1 MAGDNEMDEILN
13 DEAEQPT
20 AQQYEGDDIS
30 ALATAKQRMAER
42 DAEYSAAFAKAAEKP
57 EDKSAAKRSAKPRS
71 KPAAKAETKAETKAT
86 KEVPSFA
93 EDAPAVER
101 KAERK
106 PDMTAPIVKAV
117 EQKFRKVA
125 ADNAGA
131 GDTKFAD
138 VKGGLRGLKG
148 GTEIPAD
155 DPKKDRAEY
164 LSAWKND

>member
-57 EDKSAAKRSAKPRS
+57 ESKPAKRAAKPRS
-71 KPAAKAETKAETKAT
+71 KPESKAS
-86 KEVPSFA
+86 KEVPAFA

-101 KAERK
+101 KPE
-106 PDMTAPIVKAV
+106 MTAPAVKSV
-117 EQKFRKVA
+117 EQKVRKVA

-164 LSAWKND
+164 LAAWKDD

>member
-1 MAGDNEMDEILN
+1 MAGDNKMDEILN

-20 AQQYEGDDIS
+20 AQQYEGDDIG

-57 EDKSAAKRSAKPRS
+57 EDKPAAKRSAKPRS
-71 KPAAKAETKAETKAT
+71 KPAAKVETKAT
-86 KEVPSFA
+86 KEVPAFV

-101 KAERK
+101 KAE
-106 PDMTAPIVKAV
+106 MTAPITKAI
-117 EQKFRKVA
+117 EQKVRKVA

-131 GDTKFAD
+131 GDAKFAD

-164 LSAWKND
+164 LAAWKDD

>member
-13 DEAEQPT
+13 DEAEQSP

-57 EDKSAAKRSAKPRS
+57 EDKPAAKRSAKPRS
-71 KPAAKAETKAETKAT
+71 KPAAKAETKAT
-86 KEVPSFA
+86 KEVPAFA

-131 GDTKFAD
+131 GDAKFAD

-164 LSAWKND
+164 LAAWKDD

>member
-13 DEAEQPT
+13 EEAEQPT

-57 EDKSAAKRSAKPRS
+57 DSKPAKRAAKPRS
-71 KPAAKAETKAETKAT
+71 KPAAKAETKAT
-86 KEVPSFA
+86 KEVPAFA
-93 EDAPAVER
+93 EDAPAVE
-101 KAERK
+101 
-106 PDMTAPIVKAV
+106 
-117 EQKFRKVA
+117 QKVRKVA

-131 GDTKFAD
+131 GDAKFAD

-164 LSAWKND
+164 LSAWKDD

>member
-71 KPAAKAETKAETKAT
+71 KPAAKAETKAT
-86 KEVPSFA
+86 KEVPAFA

-106 PDMTAPIVKAV
+106 PEMTAPAVKAM
-117 EQKFRKVA
+117 EQKVRKVA
-125 ADNAGA
+125 ADNAEA
-131 GDTKFAD
+131 GNTKFAD
-138 VKGGLRGLKG
+138 VKGGLRSLKG

-164 LSAWKND
+164 LSAWKDD

>member
-13 DEAEQPT
+13 DEAEQST
-20 AQQYEGDDIS
+20 AQQYEGDDIG

-57 EDKSAAKRSAKPRS
+57 EDKPAAKRSAKPRS
-71 KPAAKAETKAETKAT
+71 KPAAKAETKAT
-86 KEVPSFA
+86 KEVPAFA

-101 KAERK
+101 KAE
-106 PDMTAPIVKAV
+106 MTAPITKAI
-117 EQKFRKVA
+117 EQKVRKVA

-131 GDTKFAD
+131 GDAKFAD

-155 DPKKDRAEY
+155 DRKKDRAEY
-164 LSAWKND
+164 LSAWKDD

>member
-13 DEAEQPT
+13 DEAEQPA
-20 AQQYEGDDIS
+20 AQQYEGDDIG

-57 EDKSAAKRSAKPRS
+57 EDKPAAKRSAKPRS
-71 KPAAKAETKAETKAT
+71 KPAAKAETKAT
-86 KEVPSFA
+86 KEVPAFA

-106 PDMTAPIVKAV
+106 PDMTAPIAKAI

-131 GDTKFAD
+131 GDAKFAD

-164 LSAWKND
+164 LAAWKDD

>member
-20 AQQYEGDDIS
+20 AQQYEGDDIG

-57 EDKSAAKRSAKPRS
+57 EDKPAAKRSAKPRS
-71 KPAAKAETKAETKAT
+71 KPAAKSETKAT
-86 KEVPSFA
+86 KEVPAFA

-117 EQKFRKVA
+117 EQKVRKVA

-131 GDTKFAD
+131 GDAKFAD

-164 LSAWKND
+164 LAAWKDD

>member
-20 AQQYEGDDIS
+20 AQQYEGDDIG

-57 EDKSAAKRSAKPRS
+57 EDKPAAKRSAKPRS
-71 KPAAKAETKAETKAT
+71 KPAAKAETKAT
-86 KEVPSFA
+86 KEVPAFA

-131 GDTKFAD
+131 GDAKFAD
-138 VKGGLRGLKG
+138 VKGGLRSLKG

-164 LSAWKND
+164 LAAWKDD

>member
-20 AQQYEGDDIS
+20 AQQYEGDDIG

-57 EDKSAAKRSAKPRS
+57 ESKPAKRSAKPRS
-71 KPAAKAETKAETKAT
+71 KPESKAS
-86 KEVPSFA
+86 KEVPAFA

-101 KAERK
+101 KPE
-106 PDMTAPIVKAV
+106 MTAPAVKSV
-117 EQKFRKVA
+117 EQKVRKVA

-164 LSAWKND
+164 LAAWKDD

>member
-57 EDKSAAKRSAKPRS
+57 EDKPAAKRSAKPRS
-71 KPAAKAETKAETKAT
+71 KPAAKAETKAT
-86 KEVPSFA
+86 KEVPAFA

-106 PDMTAPIVKAV
+106 PDMTAPIAKAI

-131 GDTKFAD
+131 GDAKFAD

-148 GTEIPAD
+148 GTEIPDD

-164 LSAWKND
+164 LSAWKDD

>member
-57 EDKSAAKRSAKPRS
+57 EDKPAAKRSAKPRS
-71 KPAAKAETKAETKAT
+71 KPAAKAETKAT
-86 KEVPSFA
+86 KEVPAFA

-101 KAERK
+101 KAE
-106 PDMTAPIVKAV
+106 MTAPITKAI
-117 EQKFRKVA
+117 EQKVRKVA

-131 GDTKFAD
+131 GDAKFAD

-164 LSAWKND
+164 LAAWKDD

>member
-71 KPAAKAETKAETKAT
+71 KPAAKAETKAT
-86 KEVPSFA
+86 KEVPAFA
-93 EDAPAVER
+93 EDAPAVGR

-106 PDMTAPIVKAV
+106 AEMTAPITKAI
-117 EQKFRKVA
+117 EQKVRKVA

-131 GDTKFAD
+131 GDAKFAD

-155 DPKKDRAEY
+155 DPKKDRAVY
-164 LSAWKND
+164 LAAWKDD

>member
-13 DEAEQPT
+13 DEAEQSP

-57 EDKSAAKRSAKPRS
+57 EDKPAAKRSAKPRS
-71 KPAAKAETKAETKAT
+71 KPAAKAEAKAT
-86 KEVPSFA
+86 KEVPAFA

-106 PDMTAPIVKAV
+106 PDMTAPIAKAI

-131 GDTKFAD
+131 GDAKFAD

-148 GTEIPAD
+148 GTEIPDD

-164 LSAWKND
+164 LAAWKDD

>member
-42 DAEYSAAFAKAAEKP
+42 DAEYSAAFSKAAEKP
-57 EDKSAAKRSAKPRS
+57 EDKPAAKRSAKPRS
-71 KPAAKAETKAETKAT
+71 KPAAKAETKAT
-86 KEVPSFA
+86 KEVPAFA

-164 LSAWKND
+164 LAAWKND

>member
-13 DEAEQPT
+13 DEAEQSP
-20 AQQYEGDDIS
+20 AQQYEGDDIG

-57 EDKSAAKRSAKPRS
+57 EDKPAAKRSAKPRS
-71 KPAAKAETKAETKAT
+71 KPAAKAETKAT
-86 KEVPSFA
+86 KEVPAFA

-106 PDMTAPIVKAV
+106 PDMTAPIAKAI

-131 GDTKFAD
+131 GDAKFAD

-148 GTEIPAD
+148 GTEIPDD

-164 LSAWKND
+164 LAAWKDD

>member
-13 DEAEQPT
+13 EEAEQPT
-20 AQQYEGDDIS
+20 AQQYEGDDIG

-57 EDKSAAKRSAKPRS
+57 ESKPAKRAAKPRS
-71 KPAAKAETKAETKAT
+71 KPAAKAETKAT
-86 KEVPSFA
+86 KEVPAFA
-93 EDAPAVER
+93 EDAPAVE
-101 KAERK
+101 
-106 PDMTAPIVKAV
+106 
-117 EQKFRKVA
+117 QKVRNVA

-131 GDTKFAD
+131 GDAKFAD

-148 GTEIPAD
+148 GTEIPAY

-164 LSAWKND
+164 LSAWKGD

>member
-13 DEAEQPT
+13 DEAEQSP

-57 EDKSAAKRSAKPRS
+57 EDKPAAKRSAKPRS
-71 KPAAKAETKAETKAT
+71 KPAAKAEAKAT
-86 KEVPSFA
+86 KEVPAFA

-106 PDMTAPIVKAV
+106 PDMTAPIAKAI

-131 GDTKFAD
+131 GDAKFAD

-155 DPKKDRAEY
+155 DTKNDRAEY
-164 LSAWKND
+164 LAAWKDD

>member
-20 AQQYEGDDIS
+20 AQQYEGDDIG

-42 DAEYSAAFAKAAEKP
+42 DAEYSAAFSKAAEKP
-57 EDKSAAKRSAKPRS
+57 EDKPAAKRSAKPRS
-71 KPAAKAETKAETKAT
+71 KPAAKAETKAT
-86 KEVPSFA
+86 KEVPALA

-117 EQKFRKVA
+117 EQKVRKVA

-131 GDTKFAD
+131 GDAKFAD

-148 GTEIPAD
+148 GTEIPVD

-164 LSAWKND
+164 LAAWKGD

>member
-57 EDKSAAKRSAKPRS
+57 EDKPAAKRSAKPRS
-71 KPAAKAETKAETKAT
+71 KPAAKAETKAT
-86 KEVPSFA
+86 KEVPAFA

-148 GTEIPAD
+148 GTEIPDD

-164 LSAWKND
+164 LAAWKDD

>member
-13 DEAEQPT
+13 EEAEQPT
-20 AQQYEGDDIS
+20 AQQYEGDDIG

-42 DAEYSAAFAKAAEKP
+42 DSEYSAAFAKAAEKP
-57 EDKSAAKRSAKPRS
+57 EDKPAAKRSAKPRS
-71 KPAAKAETKAETKAT
+71 KPAAKAETKAETKAN
-86 KEVPSFA
+86 KEVPAFA
-93 EDAPAVER
+93 EDAPAV
-101 KAERK
+101 ERK

-117 EQKFRKVA
+117 GQKVRKVA

-148 GTEIPAD
+148 GTEIPSD

-164 LSAWKND
+164 LAAWKDD

>member
-20 AQQYEGDDIS
+20 AQQYEGDDID

-57 EDKSAAKRSAKPRS
+57 ENKPAAKRSAKPRS
-71 KPAAKAETKAETKAT
+71 KPAAKAETKAT
-86 KEVPSFA
+86 KEVPAFA
-93 EDAPAVER
+93 EDAPA
-101 KAERK
+101 AERK

-117 EQKFRKVA
+117 EQKVRKVA

-131 GDTKFAD
+131 GDAKFAD

-164 LSAWKND
+164 LAAWKDD

>member
-13 DEAEQPT
+13 DEAEQSP
-20 AQQYEGDDIS
+20 AQQYEGDDIG

-57 EDKSAAKRSAKPRS
+57 ESKPAKRAAKPRS
-71 KPAAKAETKAETKAT
+71 KPEAKAS
-86 KEVPSFA
+86 KEVPAFA
-93 EDAPAVER
+93 EDAPAT
-101 KAERK
+101 ERK
-106 PDMTAPIVKAV
+106 PEMTAPAVKAV
-117 EQKFRKVA
+117 EQKVRKVV

-164 LSAWKND
+164 LAAWKDD

>member
-13 DEAEQPT
+13 DEAAQQA
-20 AQQYEGDDIS
+20 AQQYEGDDIG

-57 EDKSAAKRSAKPRS
+57 ESKPAKRAAKPRS
-71 KPAAKAETKAETKAT
+71 KPESKAS
-86 KEVPSFA
+86 KEVPDFA

-101 KAERK
+101 KPE
-106 PDMTAPIVKAV
+106 MTAPAVKSV
-117 EQKFRKVA
+117 EQKVRKVA

-164 LSAWKND
+164 LAAWKDD

>member
-57 EDKSAAKRSAKPRS
+57 EDKPAAKRSAKPRS
-71 KPAAKAETKAETKAT
+71 KPAAKAETKAT
-86 KEVPSFA
+86 KEVPAFA

-106 PDMTAPIVKAV
+106 PDMTAPIAKAI
-117 EQKFRKVA
+117 EQKVRKVA

-131 GDTKFAD
+131 GDAKFAD

-164 LSAWKND
+164 LSAWKDD